1 MSDIPEEQKEEQTQL
16 NENALSEFHPKPS
29 GK

>member
-16 NENALSEFHPKPS
+16 NENALSGVHPKAS